1 MDEKVYYEQVR
12 NEAKLFYKNIKEI
25 PCAVLGGEKVRFTM
39 VGFRH
44 LVKKGPFL
52 RPRKDQIRRFLL
64 LKYIPF
70 VLKNSDSLIIY
81 TKEQT
86 AEFWRIS
93 NQVENQ
99 TIRIIVRQ
107 LTGGE
112 KHFFSIMNHKI

>member
-1 MDEKVYYEQVR
+1 MDDKSYYEQVR
-12 NEAKLFYKNIKEI
+12 DEAKTFYKNLKEI

-39 VGFRH
+39 VGFNH

-52 RPRKDQIRRFLL
+52 RPRKDQMRRFLL
-64 LKYIPF
+64 LKHIPF
-70 VLKNSDSLIIY
+70 VLKSSTSLIVY
-81 TKEQT
+81 TKEPT

-93 NQVENQ
+93 NRIENQ

-112 KHFFSIMNHKI
+112 KHFFSIMNHKN